1 VISVNRVKG
10 SVVMFVGGAL
20 LAPAMAAA
28 QAAAPARISAEQ
40 RQSRYQIGQME
51 RVLEGAVEHGAAVT
65 RDRLQAVLPPNQTSM
80 TGENAQARG
89 FRLEGYGVI
98 FDVIVPPFY
107 TESTLAWTL
116 RTLEQN
122 DLGLASALNQLRAKA
137 AGDTDAEQ
145 ALRRIE
151 LQMGP
156 AVLARATSPPGARD
170 ATGAASAATAGA
182 PAAGD
187 LRTVSAASTRPAA
200 AAGATSAGRSPD
212 PILEDPS
219 EAYRTEVTQA
229 LKEAMLD
236 HSASLGIGTDEWLTI
251 AAKGNDDRPRLAP
264 ADSDSATRIIRLRG
278 SDLAAYLARQI
289 TRDEALRRIE
299 VRVF

>member
-1 VISVNRVKG
+1 MNSVRAG
-10 SVVMFVGGAL
+10 IAILIGGVL
-20 LAPAMAAA
+20 
-28 QAAAPARISAEQ
+28 AAPATAGAQPAAAARVSADQ
-40 RQSRYQIGQME
+40 RQSRYQIAQME
-51 RVLEGAVEHGAAVT
+51 RVLEGAVEHGATVT

-89 FRLEGYGVI
+89 FRLEGYGVV

-116 RTLEQN
+116 RTLDQN
-122 DLGLASALNQLRAKA
+122 DLGLESAIRQLRAKA

-145 ALRRIE
+145 ALKRLE

-156 AVLARATSPPGARD
+156 AVLARSTAPATAGARD
-170 ATGAASAATAGA
+170 ASGAASAAAGA
-182 PAAGD
+182 D
-187 LRTVSAASTRPAA
+187 DRTVVSASTRSAA
-200 AAGATSAGRSPD
+200 AASVTRPAPGAVD
-212 PILEDPS
+212 PILQDPN

-229 LKEAMLD
+229 LKDAMLD
-236 HSASLGIGTDEWLTI
+236 HSASLGIGLDEWLTI

-278 SDLAAYLARQI
+278 ADLAAYLARQI
-289 TRDEALRRIE
+289 SRDEALKRIE